1 MPRPEDFPVGGEMQ
15 RIMAESQWA
24 GKTFGNGWMH
34 RNLIRLL
41 RFTDVRI
48 LYVFSDIFIVP
59 VCLLLNESRKTAYS
73 FYRRRLGCGVL
84 RSCWMTW
91 RNHCLFAQVVI
102 DRFAMYAGKRFDVE
116 IAGEDYF
123 RILAAKDEG
132 FVQLSSHVGNYEI
145 AGYSINSGEKM
156 IHAVV
161 YAHEK
166 ESVMRN
172 RDNMFTRNNVS
183 MIALRDDMGHLFEID
198 GALGKGDIVSFP
210 ADRHTGGSR
219 CLTVGFLGAPARF
232 PQGPFSVA
240 AMRGVE
246 ALAVNVMKAGTKK
259 YRIHLARL
267 NADRT
272 APRRKVEEELCRA
285 YVAELEKIMKKY
297 PLQWFNFF
305 DFWA

>member
-1 MPRPEDFPVGGEMQ
+1 
-15 RIMAESQWA
+15 MAKSQWE

-34 RNLIRLL
+34 RNLIRMLK
-41 RFTDVRI
+41 FVDVRI

-59 VCLLLNESRKTAYS
+59 VCLLLNESRRTAYA
-73 FYRRRLGCGVL
+73 FYRRLGYGKL
-84 RSCWMTW
+84 KSGWMTW
-91 RNHCLFAQVVI
+91 RNHCLFSQVVI
-102 DRFAMYAGKRFDVE
+102 DRFAMYAGRRFDVE

-123 RILAAKDEG
+123 RILSAREEG

-172 RDNMFTRNNVS
+172 RDNMFSKTNVS
-183 MIALRDDMGHLFEID
+183 MIALREDMGHLFEID
-198 GALGKGDIVSFP
+198 DALGRGDIVSFP
-210 ADRHTGGSR
+210 ADRHTEGSR
-219 CLTVGFLGAPARF
+219 CLTVDFLGSPAKF

-240 AMRGVE
+240 AMRGVP
-246 ALAVNVMKAGTKK
+246 ALAVNVMKVGAVK
-259 YRIHLARL
+259 YRIHLAL
-267 NADRT
+267 LEADRT
-272 APRRKVEEELCRA
+272 APRRKVEEDLCRG
-285 YVAELEKIMKKY
+285 YVAELERIVRKY
-297 PLQWFNFF
+297 PLQWYNFF

>member
-1 MPRPEDFPVGGEMQ
+1 
-15 RIMAESQWA
+15 MAGNQWE

-34 RNLIRLL
+34 RNLIRMLK
-41 RFTDVRI
+41 FTDVRI
-48 LYVFSDIFIVP
+48 LYIFSYIFIVP
-59 VCLLLNESRKTAYS
+59 VCLLLNGSRRTAYS
-73 FYRRRLGCGVL
+73 FYRRRLGCGRL
-84 RSCWMTW
+84 KSCLMTW

-102 DRFAMYAGKRFDVE
+102 DRFAMYAGKRFEVE

-123 RILAAKDEG
+123 QELASRDAG
-132 FVQLSSHVGNYEI
+132 FVQLSSHIGNYEI
-145 AGYSINSGEKM
+145 AGYSINSGKKM

-161 YAHEK
+161 YASEK
-166 ESVMRN
+166 ESVMRS
-172 RDNMFTRNNVS
+172 RDSMFARTNVS
-183 MIALRDDMGHLFEID
+183 MIALREDMGHLFEID
-198 GALGKGDIVSFP
+198 GALADGDIVSFP

-219 CLTVGFLGAPARF
+219 CLTVDFLGAPAKF
-232 PQGPFSVA
+232 PQGPFSVT

-267 NADRT
+267 DVDRT

-285 YVAELEKIMKKY
+285 YVAELEKIVREY
-297 PLQWFNFF
+297 PLQWYNFF